1 MFFYLGFIVIIS
13 CLKVGYIGDRIS
25 IKLDFEKIRIK
36 SGLDVDKLPNKGVL
50 YLSGFLR
57 LWKNNCVSR
66 KPYKKGVI

>member
-36 SGLDVDKLPNKGVL
+36 SGLDVNKLPNTGGPLPKRFFETL
-50 YLSGFLR
+50 E
-57 LWKNNCVSR
+57 K
-66 KPYKKGVI
+66 